1 MLTTEIKSHS
11 KPCTLLHALVI
22 KSPSS
27 GKSNYK
33 EYIIPIHESLMY
45 NATRLKL

>member
-1 MLTTEIKSHS
+1 MLITDIKSHT
-11 KPCTLLHALVI
+11 KPYTLFHASMI

-45 NATRLKL
+45 NAKRLEL